1 MATHFFLRRG
11 GTLAVAIAMSLISLS
26 AQTTTMTHVID
37 RGETIETI
45 AEKYGVTPQSIIDL
59 NPAAAQFVYV
69 GMELTIPYATD
80 AQTPN
85 VQVVSHEGTG
95 AAVQGVHER
104 AQNDVEYNVPS
115 SSASTSGVVSGVA
128 EEVTPYSFCHYGA
141 AYHTSFEHF
150 DMGTYGVAGSVYS
163 PGGWGGNLFLG
174 GSWGLTDPAVF
185 TFEVGP
191 SYCYA
196 FSPNVALAT
205 DLNFCGSFMYLEE
218 PVVKTSNGFK
228 IGNHYYPPEEYMSTE
243 TKTHFGWGILLQPTL
258 VFKFGGFMPMAGLRI
273 WGQDE
278 KDINGKSKFKF
289 HVGLALGICFNV

>member
-1 MATHFFLRRG
+1 MATHFLLRRG
-11 GTLAVAIAMSLISLS
+11 GTLALAIAMSVISLS
-26 AQTTTMTHVID
+26 AQTATVTHVID

-69 GMELTIPYATD
+69 GMELTIPAATE
-80 AQTPN
+80 AQNRNMP
-85 VQVVSHEGTG
+85 VVSHEGTG
-95 AAVQGVHER
+95 AAVQ
-104 AQNDVEYNVPS
+104 AQNAVEYNVPS
-115 SSASTSGVVSGVA
+115 SSVSTSGAVSGVA
-128 EEVTPYSFCHYGA
+128 EEVTSNSFCHYGA

-150 DMGTYGVAGSVYS
+150 DLGTYGVTGSVYS

-185 TFEVGP
+185 SFEVGP
-191 SYCYA
+191 SFCYA

-205 DLNFCGSFMYLEE
+205 DLNFCGSFMWIDEA
-218 PVVKTSNGFK
+218 VVKTSNPSK
-228 IGNHYYPPEEYMSTE
+228 YGNHYYPAKDYVTTE
-243 TKTHFGWGILLQPTL
+243 SKQHFGWGIVLQPTL
-258 VFKFGGFMPMAGLRI
+258 VLKFGGFMPMAGLRI

-289 HVGLALGICFNV
+289 HVGLALGICFNA

>member
-1 MATHFFLRRG
+1 MATHFFLRRSA
-11 GTLAVAIAMSLISLS
+11 TLALAIAMSVISLS
-26 AQTTTMTHVID
+26 AQTSTVTHVID

-69 GMELTIPYATD
+69 GMELTIPTATEV
-80 AQTPN
+80 QNMN
-85 VQVVSHEGTG
+85 VNMPVVSHEGTG
-95 AAVQGVHER
+95 TAVPDVHVQ
-104 AQNDVEYNVPS
+104 AQNAVEYNVPP
-115 SSASTSGVVSGVA
+115 SSAYTSGAVSGVA
-128 EEVTPYSFCHYGA
+128 EEVTRHYGA

-150 DMGTYGVAGSVYS
+150 DMGTYGVTGSVYS
-163 PGGWGGNLFLG
+163 PGGWGGNLFMG

-191 SYCYA
+191 SFCYA

-205 DLNFCGSFMYLEE
+205 DLNFCGSFRILEE
-218 PVVKTSNGFK
+218 SVVKTSNGIK

-243 TKTHFGWGILLQPTL
+243 TKTHFGWGIVLQPTL
-258 VFKFGGFMPMAGLRI
+258 VLKFGGFMPMAGLRI

-289 HVGLALGICFNV
+289 HVGLALGICFNA